1 MIQASGFQSKLRSA
15 WYLEIPITMNA
26 LEIQLPQDIL
36 VEEARLLLMVKLFE
50 TGKLSVGQ
58 AAELAGCSKFTFIE
72 LLGKLGVPVIDYPL
86 EELEQEQNCRRS
98 GEN

>member
-15 WYLEIPITMNA
+15 WYLGIPITMNA
-26 LEIQLPQDIL
+26 LEVQLSPDIP

-58 AAELAGCSKFTFIE
+58 AAELAGYSKSTFIE
-72 LLGKLGVPVIDYPL
+72 LLGKLGVPIIDYPP
-86 EELEQEQNCRRS
+86 EELEQELNY
-98 GEN
+98 